1 MKVQKVIRKS
11 PVLKNPAF
19 GCLKDIPT
27 VNVTRGCL
35 HRCVYCYARSFPE
48 TPKAEVHLYENLPEK
63 LRQELASRRRRG
75 TLPWV
80 VAFSTA
86 SDAFQPHPEV
96 LEITFQ
102 AMKALLEAG
111 VTVSFLSKGRVPER
125 FWALFAANAPL
136 VQARF
141 GLVSLDLGYHR
152 LFEPRTAPPYLRL
165 RQLEKSAA
173 LGLSPAARI
182 DPIIPGITDREEAI
196 ESLMRHL
203 VNVGVKEVS
212 VSYLVL
218 RPAVVKQ
225 MQQEL
230 PSSIF
235 QKILASYRG
244 QPWVKVITSATTKLA
259 RLEIREQGY
268 NLFKEIGRSYGLE
281 VRICGCKNPDLPFE
295 FCAPW
300 EIRKRV
306 PQPKQLELFRRV
318 S

>member
-1 MKVQKVIRKS
+1 MKVRKVARKS

-48 TPKAEVHLYENLPEK
+48 TPKAEIHLYENLPEK
-63 LRQELASRRRRG
+63 LRRELASRRRRG

-80 VAFSTA
+80 AAFSTA
-86 SDAFQPHPEV
+86 SDAFQPHPKI

-102 AMKALLEAG
+102 AMKALLEAC
-111 VTVSFLSKGRVPER
+111 VTVSFLTKGRIPER
-125 FWALFAANAPL
+125 FWALFAAHAPL

-152 LFEPRTAPPYLRL
+152 LFEPRTATPYLRL
-165 RQLEKSAA
+165 RQLEKSAT

-182 DPIIPGITDREEAI
+182 DPVIPGITDREETI

-225 MQQEL
+225 MQREL
-230 PSSIF
+230 PPGLF
-235 QKILASYRG
+235 QKILTYYCG

-259 RLEIREQGY
+259 RIEIREQGY
-268 NLFKEIGRSYGLE
+268 NLFREIGRAYGLE

-300 EIRKRV
+300 EIRKRA
-306 PQPKQLELFRRV
+306 PQPKQLELFRRA